1 MPPNGTT
8 EMSFRTMD
16 DDLNLNKN
24 LVMNEGGMSK
34 YNLEAMNKTIPI
46 DNRRNTKKTPR
57 FVTVSG
63 RMKLL

>member
-8 EMSFRTMD
+8 EMSFRIMD

-34 YNLEAMNKTIPI
+34 CYLDAMDKTMPI
-46 DNRRNTKKTPR
+46 NNRRNTKKIETR
-57 FVTVSG
+57 A
-63 RMKLL
+63 

>member
-34 YNLEAMNKTIPI
+34 YNLEAMDKTMPI
-46 DNRRNTKKTPR
+46 DNRRKYKENADQ
-57 FVTVSG
+57 
-63 RMKLL
+63 